1 MEERIKEG
9 LELIFLSLDLL
20 RGIFYNMYFIMKKDG
35 RRSESVQCVKLLGGL
50 SDVYLC
56 VWIVMWDFVWFYVLG
71 III

>member
-35 RRSESVQCVKLLGGL
+35 
-50 SDVYLC
+50 
-56 VWIVMWDFVWFYVLG
+56 
-71 III
+71 